1 MSRCASPV
9 TLVEPARPMVFA
21 AVSRPPSPPPPNSPA
36 RSASPS
42 AFSIPFNG
50 PSRRLLV
57 ASRQRAVFDLHSSSP
72 ISPTAVEKT
81 ILKTQLD
88 RAKSTKVLI
97 RPGAPARALT
107 DEELRTLKKEE
118 EDSATTS
125 GGGDGPLSPP
135 EEEEGAWVDEPASL
149 SKAQTTAASRQLK
162 PTDSTVPT
170 VVAGSPLRQVVGF
183 AEPSTSPEQS
193 AASHPASASQTEDD
207 TVKHPPA
214 RPPFH
219 RSHTAPS
226 TPSISPTSYL
236 STLLSRQ
243 PPSATPPQLDRS
255 PVMGSTTLLA
265 APSSSLE
272 VRQTVKSSSTWTG
285 DVLATALKVVKAPSM
300 PILSASKVERKR
312 PSGVATTKPPSP
324 ASSLPSSPR
333 SRALGKTRSLPSP
346 ALPST
351 SPAKVHQHTPRTIR
365 PSSSVP
371 PLPFALPSP
380 SLSLPSHLPSSSSRS
395 YTRAPPSPP
404 IAPVM
409 SSTDPSAL
417 MLHFARQPDMGRKA
431 SLGDGWTRVRMPG
444 DPRSQDD
451 DGARRRA
458 VDTSESETE
467 TETEDDDDED
477 SHFGSK
483 SRFNLRISFEG
494 SVFASAGANS
504 AASLTSSASSSL
516 LLSRPPSVTHSR
528 KPSASP
534 DSSPKLGGSAALTAA
549 FSDPAVVPPA
559 PFPSVIDS
567 FVSKD
572 RTAAL
577 LAQTLPPPP
586 PQSQHALD
594 LHAALKAQ
602 ENKPSIDLKQLRR
615 EQASRRQAA
624 EEETTTTSASS
635 SEDEETRR
643 KAFEV
648 VLAARA
654 RRGKGKSSPPEKAGA
669 ASAGVEGKSGRAAE
683 SRRKVPVAS
692 ARPAKS

>member
-371 PLPFALPSP
+371 PLPFALPS
-380 SLSLPSHLPSSSSRS
+380 
-395 YTRAPPSPP
+395 
-404 IAPVM
+404 
-409 SSTDPSAL
+409 TDPSAL

-567 FVSKD
+567 F
-572 RTAAL
+572 
-577 LAQTLPPPP
+577 
-586 PQSQHALD
+586 HALD

-648 VLAARA
+648 
-654 RRGKGKSSPPEKAGA
+654 SPEKAGA

>member
-9 TLVEPARPMVFA
+9 TLVEPVHPMVFA
-21 AVSRPPSPPPPNSPA
+21 PVSRPPSPPPPNSPA
-36 RSASPS
+36 SASPS
-42 AFSIPFNG
+42 TFSIPFNR

-57 ASRQRAVFDLHSSSP
+57 SSRQRAVFDLHSSSP

-88 RAKSTKVLI
+88 RAKSNKVLI

-125 GGGDGPLSPP
+125 GGGEGPLSPP
-135 EEEEGAWVDEPASL
+135 EEEESAWVDEPASH
-149 SKAQTTAASRQLK
+149 SKTQPTAIARQLK
-162 PTDSTVPT
+162 PTADATVPI

-193 AASHPASASQTEDD
+193 ADSQLSSAETNSDRA
-207 TVKHPPA
+207 KHAHA

-219 RSHTAPS
+219 RSRTAPS

-243 PPSATPPQLDRS
+243 TPSVTPPQLDRS
-255 PVMGSTTLLA
+255 PVMGSTTLLEA
-265 APSSSLE
+265 RSSSFDARQA
-272 VRQTVKSSSTWTG
+272 VRSTSTWTT

-300 PILSASKVERKR
+300 PIMSTSKLERKR
-312 PSGVATTKPPSP
+312 PSGVATKPPSP
-324 ASSLPSSPR
+324 ASSSPSSLR
-333 SRALGKTRSLPSP
+333 SKALGKTRSLPSP
-346 ALPST
+346 APPST
-351 SPAKVHQHTPRTIR
+351 SPGKYHHHTTRIIR
-365 PSSSVP
+365 SPSSVP

-380 SLSLPSHLPSSSSRS
+380 SLSLPSHLPSSSRS
-395 YTRAPPSPP
+395 YTRAPPSPS

-417 MLHFARQPDMGRKA
+417 MLHFARHPDSGRKA

-444 DPRSQDD
+444 DPRSHED
-451 DGARRRA
+451 DGGCRRA
-458 VDTSESETE
+458 VDTSETETE
-467 TETEDDDDED
+467 TETDTGDEDDED
-477 SHFGSK
+477 PHFGSK
-483 SRFNLRISFEG
+483 SRFNLRNSCEG

-534 DSSPKLGGSAALTAA
+534 DSSPKLVGSAALAAA
-549 FSDPAVVPPA
+549 FSDPAALPPA
-559 PFPSVIDS
+559 PFPSVIDT

-572 RTAAL
+572 RTAAF

-586 PQSQHALD
+586 PHSQHALD
-594 LHAALKAQ
+594 LHAALKAKEQ
-602 ENKPSIDLKQLRR
+602 KPIVDLKQLRR

-635 SEDEETRR
+635 SEDEDAR
-643 KAFEV
+643 KKALEV

-654 RRGKGKSSPPEKAGA
+654 RRGKRSSPTYR
-669 ASAGVEGKSGRAAE
+669 EGW
-683 SRRKVPVAS
+683 RRG
-692 ARPAKS
+692 

>member
-9 TLVEPARPMVFA
+9 TLVEPAHPIVFA

-42 AFSIPFNG
+42 AFSIPFNR

-57 ASRQRAVFDLHSSSP
+57 TSRQRAVFDLHSSSP

-125 GGGDGPLSPP
+125 GGGGGPLSPP
-135 EEEEGAWVDEPASL
+135 EEEEGAWVDEPVSL
-149 SKAQTTAASRQLK
+149 SKATAASRQLK
-162 PTDSTVPT
+162 PTDATVPI

-193 AASHPASASQTEDD
+193 AASHPASATQTDAD
-207 TVKHPPA
+207 GAKHPPA

-219 RSHTAPS
+219 RSRTAPS

-243 PPSATPPQLDRS
+243 PASATPPQLDRS

-265 APSSSLE
+265 ASSSSLE
-272 VRQTVKSSSTWTG
+272 VSPAAKSSSTWTG

-300 PILSASKVERKR
+300 PILSASKADRKR
-312 PSGVATTKPPSP
+312 PCGAATTKPPSP
-324 ASSLPSSPR
+324 AASLPSSPR
-333 SRALGKTRSLPSP
+333 SRALGKIRSLPSP

-351 SPAKVHQHTPRTIR
+351 SPGKYHQHMPRTIG
-365 PSSSVP
+365 PSLSVP

-380 SLSLPSHLPSSSSRS
+380 PLSLPSHLPSSSSRS
-395 YTRAPPSPP
+395 YTRAPPSPS

-417 MLHFARQPDMGRKA
+417 MLHFARQPDTGRKG
-431 SLGDGWTRVRMPG
+431 SLGDSWTRVRMPG
-444 DPRSQDD
+444 EPRSQDD

-458 VDTSESETE
+458 VDTSETETE
-467 TETEDDDDED
+467 TETDTEDDDDED

-483 SRFNLRISFEG
+483 SRFNLRNSFEG

-516 LLSRPPSVTHSR
+516 LLSRPPSVTHSH

-534 DSSPKLGGSAALTAA
+534 DTSPKLGGSAALIAA

-559 PFPSVIDS
+559 PFPSVIDT

-586 PQSQHALD
+586 PQAQHALD
-594 LHAALKAQ
+594 LHAALKAK
-602 ENKPSIDLKQLRR
+602 KPSIDLKQLRR

-635 SEDEETRR
+635 SEDEETRK
-643 KAFEV
+643 KALEV

-654 RRGKGKSSPPEKAGA
+654 RGGKGKSSPPEKAGA
-669 ASAGVEGKSGRAAE
+669 ATAGTEGKSGRVPE
-683 SRRKVPVAS
+683 TRRKVPVAS
-692 ARPAKS
+692 ARQVKS